1 MTKRMLINATQS
13 EELRVALV
21 DGRTLYDLDVE
32 RTGKTQTKAS
42 IFKGR
47 VTRVEPSLEAAFI
60 DFGSNRHGF
69 LPIKEVARECFHEN
83 ATFEHG
89 RPNIKDVLRPGQ
101 ELIVQVDKEERG
113 TKGAALTTFIS
124 LAGCYLVLMP
134 NNPRAG
140 GISRRIEGEERDD
153 LKDVLNQ
160 LPVPEGMG
168 LIVRTAGLGRS
179 IEELQWDLDVL
190 LIQWKAISAYAN
202 ANHAPLLIHKDSDV
216 VVRAIRDYLRPDIGE
231 IIVDTEKAFKQ
242 VEDHLNLVRPDFI
255 SRLKLYQEPT
265 PLFSSFQ
272 IETQIESAYKREIA
286 LENGASIVID
296 HTEALIAVDINSAK
310 ATEGSDIEETALQTN
325 LAAASEIA
333 RQLRLRD
340 IGGLI
345 VIDFIDMNIPRHQRM
360 VENKIREELKSD
372 RARIQMGRISRFG
385 LLEMSRQRLRP
396 ALGETTHITCPRCEG
411 QGNIRSIHSV
421 SMAIIRVIE
430 EEVMK
435 EHTGQLNVQVPIE
448 VASYLLNEKRESIA
462 KLEQSYH
469 VGILIIPNKHFET
482 PHYEFQRLRKEDAA
496 NARKTPSYKQITTPQ
511 ATQIES
517 TIKSFENKVEPDSP
531 LKHITPPAPS
541 ASRAQDSGLIKRI
554 WKAVFGANASKALTR
569 GETQN
574 TDANQESDTR
584 HHHHGAKR
592 QQHGGRKDNRKR
604 HGHNRRSQNN
614 NRSDNNYR
622 DNNRDNNPNRDTR
635 DVRDNR
641 DTRDNRDNPNR
652 ENSRDH
658 NRDRS
663 GNYSHAR
670 SHDDNQ
676 GNRHHH
682 NKQHHAERQ
691 SERHHHHDAPSHDEA
706 SHSHTPARQAHQ
718 TATHHSPNE
727 ATGNAPQQQQ
737 RHQHHAHAQQGEQR
751 EAREPREHRDRDN
764 RDHRD
769 NRGHREHREREKP
782 VSRTENY
789 EAKEQNSSH
798 SAHHATPVNA
808 SPATSAAVVNKP
820 MVAAATP
827 TVVAAPVVAPKPVVA
842 VKAPEAPPA
851 LSPAQEKAREEKR
864 NAVLNVTSFTPL
876 SNEEKQST
884 FVAPLEKIERPLTE
898 NKQTFKQVVSKRST
912 YDEKPHDLP
921 TIANQSRISEVKNEA
936 KSETKSEDEKENS

>member
-190 LIQWKAISAYAN
+190 LIQWKAICNYAN

-360 VENKIREELKSD
+360 VENKIRDELKSD

-396 ALGETTHITCPRCEG
+396 ALGETTHINCPRCEG
-411 QGNIRSIHSV
+411 QGNIRSIHSI

-430 EEVMK
+430 EEAMK

-462 KLEQSYH
+462 KLEQRYQ
-469 VGILIIPNKHFET
+469 VGILIIPNKYFET
-482 PHYEFQRLRKEDAA
+482 PHYELQRLKKEDAA
-496 NARKTPSYKQITTPQ
+496 NARKTPSYKQVTTIP
-511 ATQIES
+511 ATPIES
-517 TIKSFENKVEPDSP
+517 SIKSFENKVDPDSP

-541 ASRAQDSGLIKRI
+541 ASRAQDSSLIKRI
-554 WKAVFGANASKALTR
+554 WKAVFGANANKALTR
-569 GETQN
+569 NNEAQN
-574 TDANQESDTR
+574 RDENQDNDNNR
-584 HHHHGAKR
+584 HHHKGSKR
-592 QQHGGRKDNRKR
+592 PQHGGRKDNRKR

-614 NRSDNNYR
+614 NNRSESNY
-622 DNNRDNNPNRDTR
+622 
-635 DVRDNR
+635 RDNR
-641 DTRDNRDNPNR
+641 DTRDNRDNPKDHNR
-652 ENSRDH
+652 VH

-663 GNYSHAR
+663 GNYSHA
-670 SHDDNQ
+670 SSYDDNQ

-682 NKQHHAERQ
+682 HKHHAERQ
-691 SERHHHHDAPSHDEA
+691 HHDAYSQDDAQLSHA
-706 SHSHTPARQAHQ
+706 SIKHQ
-718 TATHHSPNE
+718 TTAHHSSHEMNS
-727 ATGNAPQQQQ
+727 NASQHQQ
-737 RHQHHAHAQQGEQR
+737 RHQHHAQANISSASDHREQR
-751 EAREPREHRDRDN
+751 EHREHRD
-764 RDHRD
+764 
-769 NRGHREHREREKP
+769 HREHRERGQRENREREKF
-782 VSRTENY
+782 VSRSEGT
-789 EAKEQNSSH
+789 EAKEQSNADKNATNVTPIH
-798 SAHHATPVNA
+798 VATASAPYKSEAMTTAP
-808 SPATSAAVVNKP
+808 TAA
-820 MVAAATP
+820 MTP
-827 TVVAAPVVAPKPVVA
+827 TTAEQPKPVV
-842 VKAPEAPPA
+842 VIKAPEAPAP
-851 LSPAQEKAREEKR
+851 LSPEQEKAREEKR
-864 NAVLNVTSFTPL
+864 NAVLNVTSFSQL
-876 SNEEKQST
+876 SNEEKQNT
-884 FVAPLEKIERPLTE
+884 LVAPLEKVERSLTE
-898 NKQTFKQVVSKRST
+898 NKQSFKQVVSKRST

-921 TIANQSRISEVKNEA
+921 TIANQSRISEAKIEAEVETKAETKNEG
-936 KSETKSEDEKENS
+936 EKENS